1 METCMATNVRAR
13 ATPASAARAMRAR
26 PRDVVRPRTEVRVAA
41 AEGGAQ
47 EAAQEKK
54 AAPEAAPKAAAP
66 AAAPKPAPKKK
77 APATAFK
84 SGDIVRV
91 VKEKYVGSLE
101 ALANQSTNY
110 TGLDY
115 IFENRGEV
123 LEVKV
128 FKAGEYAL
136 VSARRAMRANDST
149 VHGWGDG
156 CGTAAPH
163 LDTRRSKGQNT
174 DHALSPYVICA
185 DERKCFF

>member
-1 METCMATNVRAR
+1 MIGTRCMRAR
-13 ATPASAARAMRAR
+13 ATPATRCRSVRREERGAGRAKRA
-26 PRDVVRPRTEVRVAA
+26 VCVAA

-54 AAPEAAPKAAAP
+54 AGPKAAAP

-91 VKEKYVGSLE
+91 IKEKYVGSLE

-136 VSARRAMRANDST
+136 VSVDRAMNTKDEMLRGPAT
-149 VHGWGDG
+149 VVRDRPTSVG
-156 CGTAAPH
+156 
-163 LDTRRSKGQNT
+163 NT
-174 DHALSPYVICA
+174 QI
-185 DERKCFF
+185 

>member
-1 METCMATNVRAR
+1 MATNVRAR

-84 SGDIVRV
+84 SGDVVRV

-136 VSARRAMRANDST
+136 VSAERAT
-149 VHGWGDG
+149 
-156 CGTAAPH
+156 T
-163 LDTRRSKGQNT
+163 KK
-174 DHALSPYVICA
+174 
-185 DERKCFF
+185 E

>member
-1 METCMATNVRAR
+1 MDRRGRWENERRRTTNVTSTEMAMGGTRCMRAR
-13 ATPASAARAMRAR
+13 ATPATRCRSVRREERGAARGKRA
-26 PRDVVRPRTEVRVAA
+26 VRVAA

-84 SGDIVRV
+84 SGEIVRV
-91 VKEKYVGSLE
+91 IKEKYVGSLE

-110 TGLDY
+110 TGVDY

-136 VSARRAMRANDST
+136 VSVERAMATNEEMS
-149 VHGWGDG
+149 G
-156 CGTAAPH
+156 CRP
-163 LDTRRSKGQNT
+163 R
-174 DHALSPYVICA
+174 
-185 DERKCFF
+185 

>member
-1 METCMATNVRAR
+1 MDRRGRCENERRRTTNVTTTEMAMIGTRCMRAR
-13 ATPASAARAMRAR
+13 ATPATRCRSVRRDERGAARGKRA
-26 PRDVVRPRTEVRVAA
+26 VRVAA

-91 VKEKYVGSLE
+91 IKEKYVGSLE

-115 IFENRGEV
+115 VFENRGEV

-136 VSARRAMRANDST
+136 VSVERAMKTNDEMP
-149 VHGWGDG
+149 G
-156 CGTAAPH
+156 CRP
-163 LDTRRSKGQNT
+163 R
-174 DHALSPYVICA
+174 
-185 DERKCFF
+185 